1 VFCDKSLELRF
12 KGRKHALQLRFVYL
26 EIPRSLLLNLVNL
39 QEHNQTI
46 LMMVQQNRN
55 ATICSFRSNLNI
67 LTSQAKLAEKI
78 DEAASMCDTD
88 FCQQF
93 CLQELQCSA
102 MSINVVRTYMLLTDT
117 AALLSSVGASG
128 ESVAQPGWS
137 QRRIILFS
145 TPVVQGIMTQFGYHG
160 GYIRGPWK
168 LELGR

>member
-1 VFCDKSLELRF
+1 MFCDKSLELRF
-12 KGRKHALQLRFVYL
+12 EGRKHALQLRFVYL
-26 EIPRSLLLNLVNL
+26 EIPRCLLLNLVNL

-46 LMMVQQNRN
+46 LMLVQQNKN

-88 FCQQF
+88 YCQQF

-102 MSINVVRTYMLLTDT
+102 MGIINVVRTYMLLTDT
-117 AALLSSVGASG
+117 AAPPEQRWRERR

-137 QRRIILFS
+137 PHYPFQRPS
-145 TPVVQGIMTQFGYHG
+145 NIMTQFGYIT
-160 GYIRGPWK
+160 GYIS
-168 LELGR
+168 